1 MEENIVPIA
10 WFLEDGIYYMNEK
23 QPLRKTYII
32 QIGNIMFDWNTCKDD
47 DIVSVLSNEG
57 NYYDIKKSEIH
68 LLSNEEIKLWKKNH
82 NVF

>member
-47 DIVSVLSNEG
+47 IVSVLSNEG

-68 LLSNEEIKLWKKNH
+68 LLSNEEIELWKKNH